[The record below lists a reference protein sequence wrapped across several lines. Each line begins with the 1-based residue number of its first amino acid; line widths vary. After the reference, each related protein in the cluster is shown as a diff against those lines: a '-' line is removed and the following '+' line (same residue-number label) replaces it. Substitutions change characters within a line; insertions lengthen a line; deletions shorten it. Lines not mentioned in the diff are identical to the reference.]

1 MIARLL
7 KILLLALLASALA
20 WASAWVSAGRGEVA
34 LLGFIVLITLHPAVL
49 GIEFAWMATANRH
62 DPAPPST
69 HLQRLRAWWGE
80 VCAATRAF
88 GWEQPFRHGRWP
100 DRLPPNRG
108 RAGLI
113 LVHGYFCNR
122 AVWNAWLRRLNAH
135 ERPFVAVTL
144 EPPFGSIDGMV
155 QTLEDTVHRMEQA
168 TGCAP
173 VIVAHSMGGLVARAW
188 WSRWGRPGRVRRILT
203 LGTPHHG
210 TLTARLGLGVN
221 TRQMRPDSDWLSTL
235 RRAES
240 RLPPPLTCF
249 FSHCDNI
256 VFPSSTA
263 CMPGADNRHLEA
275 VAHVRMVEHPDVWH
289 EAMRLLNLP
298 EANPHD

>member
-7 KILLLALLASALA
+7 TILLLTLFGSGVIWATAFVSTGQAEMALMGVL
-20 WASAWVSAGRGEVA
+20 
-34 LLGFIVLITLHPAVL
+34 VLIALHPGVLAV
-49 GIEFAWMATANRH
+49 EFLWMSSANRR
-62 DPAPPST
+62 DPAPPSNRA
-69 HLQRLRAWWGE
+69 QRLRAWWGE

-88 GWEQPFRHGRWP
+88 GWEQPFRVARWP
-100 DRLPPNRG
+100 DRLSSRPG
-108 RAGLI
+108 QTGLI

-122 AVWNAWLRRLNAH
+122 AVWNPWLRRLHAQ
-135 ERPFVAVTL
+135 ERPVVAVTL
-144 EPPFGSIDGMV
+144 EPPFGSIDGML
-155 QTLEDTVHRMEQA
+155 QTLEDAVLRMERA

-188 WSRWGRPGRVRRILT
+188 WARWGRSGRVRRILT

-210 TLTARLGLGVN
+210 TLTAQLGLGVN
-221 TRQMRPDSDWLSTL
+221 TRQMRPDSAWLSAL
-235 RRAES
+235 HAAES
-240 RLPPPLTCF
+240 RMPPPLTCF

-256 VFPSSTA
+256 VFPASTA

-275 VAHVRMVEHPDVWH
+275 VAHVHMVEHPEVWR

-298 EANPHD
+298 EATPHD